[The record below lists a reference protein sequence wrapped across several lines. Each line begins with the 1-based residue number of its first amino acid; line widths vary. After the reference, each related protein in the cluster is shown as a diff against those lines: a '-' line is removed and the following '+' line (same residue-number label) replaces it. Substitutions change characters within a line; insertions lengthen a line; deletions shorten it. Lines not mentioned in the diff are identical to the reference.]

1 MEDGNVKEKVRFYQN
16 EIEKN
21 FTQYC
26 KEDKRLRNLLKEN
39 MDKIIDFI
47 HEKIDE
53 NNIFIHCYNG
63 TSISPL
69 IVAIYMIKKG
79 EISKDTIHDILRSKN
94 KDICLDFDLSIF

>member
-39 MDKIIDFI
+39 MDKINPEYLPNPI
-47 HEKIDE
+47 HPAE
-53 NNIFIHCYNG
+53 
-63 TSISPL
+63 
-69 IVAIYMIKKG
+69 
-79 EISKDTIHDILRSKN
+79 R
-94 KDICLDFDLSIF
+94 